1 MDRIKV
7 TFKDAKG
14 GVVREIEGNEG
25 DDLLSLAHEY
35 DIDLEGT
42 PPFPLP
48 LKPFPQADESPKPK
62 GACGGSIA
70 CSTCH
75 LIIDP
80 KHYDML
86 EEPGDDEND
95 MLDLAY
101 GLTDT

>member
-1 MDRIKV
+1 V

-14 GVVREIEGNEG
+14 DVIRAIEGNEG

-42 PPFPLP
+42 YMPAVPLTGRRSSLSSCPF
-48 LKPFPQADESPKPK
+48 A

-80 KHYDML
+80 AHYDLL